1 MALEKATIT
10 NLITNEALPVMF
22 NPEEYNLDSGNA
34 FAEIGIPGL
43 ATPPIQ
49 YVRGNAR
56 QLRMDLFFDTY
67 EARADVRGPVRSV
80 TGLMD
85 QDPTTLGPPTLLFS
99 WGSLNFNCVL
109 ESVAQRFTMFLDDG
123 IPVRATLSVTF
134 REYAEVDV
142 AIKGGL
148 FIGPPTVH
156 NVIAGETLSQIAAEV
171 TGDPGN
177 WRPIAEANDIDNPRT
192 PPAGEALIIPADPP
206 ADPGRD

>member
-10 NLITNEALPVMF
+10 NLVTNEAVPVMF
-22 NPEEYNLDSGNA
+22 NPQEYVLDSGNS

-67 EARADVRGPVRSV
+67 EVRADVRGPVRTV
-80 TGLMD
+80 TALMD

-123 IPVRATLSVTF
+123 TPVRATLSVTF

-142 AIKGGL
+142 EIKGGL

-156 NVIAGETLSQIAAEV
+156 NVLAGETVSQIAGEV
-171 TGDPGN
+171 MGDPGA
-177 WRPIAEANDIDNPRT
+177 WRVIADANDIDNPRT
-192 PPAGEALIIPADPP
+192 PPAGDALIIPANPP
-206 ADPGRD
+206 AGPNRD